1 MKAVTEA
8 LIPAGDVFHF
18 GFSSADEEI
27 KSAALAELKRLLR
40 MDRWIPSFQQTIT
53 QAVLTAKE
61 HLHAKGLD
69 NLPLADLLL
78 YTREGVFDDLRAQAF
93 DTLLRVGG
101 LRRDPAVRYIF
112 FTLANDPSPFMR
124 WRVLRGLCEG
134 LGRMA
139 LTGNVPA
146 LKVGGDEMVVEEDAA
161 ETTAVRKDLMERAS
175 IAGAIQALRKELA
188 ENQTLKEEMW
198 KCAKYLLPVDAEA
211 DDSSTTLDFSIRQQV
226 LDLCRI
232 LYEEKTSYMVVLRLP
247 KQRKRLVC
255 HSLGKVALLYYSR
268 EIGIDGRVK
277 LLCDMSFRAMF
288 LQNGL
293 GQRLSF
299 LL

>member
-27 KSAALAELKRLLR
+27 KSAALAELERLLR
-40 MDRWIPSFQQTIT
+40 MDRWIPSFQQTVT

-61 HLHAKGLD
+61 HLHAKSLD

-146 LKVGGDEMVVEEDAA
+146 LKVGGNEMVVEEDAA

-198 KCAKYLLPVDAEA
+198 KCAKYRPPLWLW
-211 DDSSTTLDFSIRQQV
+211 
-226 LDLCRI
+226 
-232 LYEEKTSYMVVLRLP
+232 RLMTVP
-247 KQRKRLVC
+247 RRWISRFVNRFWIFVGFCMKKRL
-255 HSLGKVALLYYSR
+255 R
-268 EIGIDGRVK
+268 TW
-277 LLCDMSFRAMF
+277 SFYDCPNRG
-288 LQNGL
+288 NGWCVIASA
-293 GQRLSF
+293 R
-299 LL
+299 

>member
-8 LIPAGDVFHF
+8 LIPVGDVFRF

-27 KSAALAELKRLLR
+27 KAAALAELERLLR
-40 MDRWIPSFQQTIT
+40 MDRWIPSFQQTVT

-101 LRRDPAVRYIF
+101 LHRDPVVRYIF

-139 LTGNVPA
+139 LKGNVPA

-198 KCAKYLLPVDAEA
+198 KCAKYYPAVVLEA

-255 HSLGKVALLYYSR
+255 HNLGKVIILLVSVLTA
-268 EIGIDGRVK
+268 G
-277 LLCDMSFRAMF
+277 
-288 LQNGL
+288 
-293 GQRLSF
+293 
-299 LL
+299 